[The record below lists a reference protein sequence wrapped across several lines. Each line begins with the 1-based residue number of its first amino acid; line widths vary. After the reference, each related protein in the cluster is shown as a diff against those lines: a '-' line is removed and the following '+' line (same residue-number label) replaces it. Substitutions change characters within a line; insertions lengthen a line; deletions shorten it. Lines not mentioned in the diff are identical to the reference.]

1 MLLPYEMVDHWDRL
15 PKKLMDAPSLET
27 FTVRLDGSLS
37 SMMHSKMSLLIAEL
51 LDSMASKSL
60 FQPKLFYESMIL

>member
-27 FTVRLDGSLS
+27 FTVRLGGSLS
-37 SMMHSKMSLLIAEL
+37 SMMHLKTSLLIAGL
-51 LDSMASKSL
+51 LD
-60 FQPKLFYESMIL
+60 